1 MRDSSLTA
9 LILSTLA
16 LFNLGCDSDDYA
28 ERMAEE
34 HKDDAPVA
42 SPAAEA
48 EPAAAVEAA
57 RVSYARVGSIGWCFG
72 GGWSL
77 QTALALPRYPNQ
89 GSLPGRDAR
98 GSGALL
104 RHPRFRT
111 HQLAQR

>member
-48 EPAAAVEAA
+48 EPA
-57 RVSYARVGSIGWCFG
+57 ARVGSIGWCFG